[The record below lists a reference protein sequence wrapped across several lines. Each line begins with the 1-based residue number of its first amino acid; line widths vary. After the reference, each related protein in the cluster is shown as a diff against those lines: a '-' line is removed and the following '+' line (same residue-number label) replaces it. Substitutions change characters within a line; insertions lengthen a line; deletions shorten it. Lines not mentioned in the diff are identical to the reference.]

1 MFRDMRRVD
10 RNKGTLEG
18 IEILKNSDVSF
29 LSTISV
35 DDGYPYAIPMNH
47 VYLDGNIYYHCS
59 KKGHKLDNIKEN
71 SKVCVSAVSEYEFVP
86 DKFTVGYKS
95 VVVFGKASVVEDED
109 EKRIVL
115 REVIKTY
122 STDYIEAGNEYVE
135 KLFKITDVIKVV
147 PEKISGKA
155 SKE

>member
-47 VYLDGNIYYHCS
+47 VYLDGSIYYHCS

-109 EKRIVL
+109 EKRMVL

>member
-115 REVIKTY
+115 IEVIKTY

>member
-29 LSTISV
+29 LSTISI

-109 EKRIVL
+109 EKRMVL

>member
-35 DDGYPYAIPMNH
+35 DDGYPYAIPINH

-109 EKRIVL
+109 EKRMVL

>member
-109 EKRIVL
+109 EKRMVL

-122 STDYIEAGNEYVE
+122 SIDYIEAGNEYVE

>member
-95 VVVFGKASVVEDED
+95 VVVFGKSSVVEDED
-109 EKRIVL
+109 EKRMVL

>member
-47 VYLDGNIYYHCS
+47 VYLEGNIYYHCS

-109 EKRIVL
+109 EKRMVL

-122 STDYIEAGNEYVE
+122 SIDYIEAGNEYVE

>member
-1 MFRDMRRVD
+1 M
-10 RNKGTLEG
+10 
-18 IEILKNSDVSF
+18 
-29 LSTISV
+29 
-35 DDGYPYAIPMNH
+35 
-47 VYLDGNIYYHCS
+47 
-59 KKGHKLDNIKEN
+59 
-71 SKVCVSAVSEYEFVP
+71 
-86 DKFTVGYKS
+86 
-95 VVVFGKASVVEDED
+95 VVFGKASVVEDED
-109 EKRIVL
+109 EKRMVL